1 MKFES
6 GRTDQYLYFK
16 AVDETDLKTPETG
29 LTGFTVYRSRNGG
42 SATAFTTPTVS
53 EISAANMPGIYAL
66 LLDEDMTITT
76 GSLTEDMVIHITK
89 TGMAPVS
96 IKFQLFREPA
106 LGPLLTAQGATSNSV
121 TYPSGGITADD
132 QKLGVG
138 ILIEEATGAPTAIG
152 QMRSVIS
159 STNSTDVVGLDRV
172 FDVTPSGTVKFRE
185 LAGSLG
191 STTDEIATSVWAATT
206 RTLSDFS
213 TALAASVW
221 SVLEASVSTT
231 SSIGLRLKNAIGGI
245 TGTGTN
251 TILGYFQSLMR
262 KDVTVASDIG
272 GTYDDATDS
281 LEAIKDGPLANLDA
295 TVSSRSSA
303 AALTSTDG
311 KIDLIKAKTDN
322 LPSDPADASVVAGL
336 IAGVEAKI
344 DTIDDFLDTEITTLL
359 QADRTYVKG
368 VAVAAFMFPMHDT
381 NGNLA
386 PGKTVTVKIGKDGGA
401 FNTVAGAV
409 VENPSVNGFYH
420 VPLSTG
426 EMTADDVGFLAEA
439 TGCRP
444 TVLKFRTQS

>member
-16 AVDETDLKTPETG
+16 AVDESDLKTPEPG

-121 TYPSGGITADD
+121 TYPIGGITADD

-138 ILIEEATGAPTAIG
+138 ILIEESTGAPTAIG
-152 QMRSVIS
+152 QMRTAIS

-303 AALTSTDG
+303 AALITADG
-311 KIDLIKAKTDN
+311 KIDLIKAKTDT
-322 LPSDPADASVVAGL
+322 LPSDPADASDVAAAFSTVNASL
-336 IAGVEAKI
+336 
-344 DTIDDFLDTEITTLL
+344 TTLL
-359 QADRTYVKG
+359 GADVAYKKG
-368 VAVAAFMFPMHDT
+368 VAVTAFAFPMYDT
-381 NGNLA
+381 NGNPA
-386 PGKTVTVKIGKDGGA
+386 PSLTVTVQVSKDGAA
-401 FNTVAGAV
+401 FATVSG
-409 VENPSVNGFYH
+409 SVTAISGGWYK
-420 VPLSTG
+420 VDLSSG
-426 EMTADDVGFLAEA
+426 EMNADEIAFKATA
-439 TGCRP
+439 TGAKQLD
-444 TVLKFRTQS
+444 LKIRTQS